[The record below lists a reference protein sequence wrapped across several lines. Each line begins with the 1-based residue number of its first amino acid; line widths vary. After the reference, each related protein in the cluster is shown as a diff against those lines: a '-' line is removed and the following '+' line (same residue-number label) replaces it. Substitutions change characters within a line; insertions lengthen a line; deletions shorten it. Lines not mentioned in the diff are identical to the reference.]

1 MRIRGIGR
9 GMIALTISLG
19 AIGVDAGI
27 PDARVSSS
35 NSGATVHLG
44 RVSPFTPATFTDLK
58 TGQEYFVALF
68 ATEIEPGVG
77 TVWFALSDAFTPG
90 GGAAGDGLI
99 GVGAAGAPVT
109 LSFCSTLG
117 PTAQAGVQD
126 GELFGTQP
134 GAGIR
139 CGEAP
144 RQVVTV
150 TSHTV
155 CEADVTVHG
164 FAHINAPYPPFV
176 GNLTMR
182 VRVQQ
187 QTGSARIWVTIFTFT
202 GKIDL
207 SGPLSGPVAVGT
219 CS

>member
-1 MRIRGIGR
+1 MRIRGIER
-9 GMIALTISLG
+9 GMIVLTISLW
-19 AIGVDAGI
+19 AIGVDAGT
-27 PDARVSSS
+27 PHARISSS
-35 NSGATVHLG
+35 SSGATVDVG
-44 RVSPFTPATFTDLK
+44 RVSPFTPATFTDLN
-58 TGQEYFVALF
+58 TGQQYFVALF
-68 ATEIEPGVG
+68 ATESEPAVG

-90 GGAAGDGLI
+90 GSTAGDGLI

-109 LSFCSTLG
+109 VSFCSTLG
-117 PTAQAGVQD
+117 PTAQAGAQG
-126 GELFGTQP
+126 GELFGNQP

-144 RQVVTV
+144 RQVVRI
-150 TSHTV
+150 TSHAV
-155 CEADVTVHG
+155 CEADITVHG

-187 QTGSARIWVTIFTFT
+187 QTASARIWVTIFTFT
-202 GKIDL
+202 GTIDL

>member
-1 MRIRGIGR
+1 M
-9 GMIALTISLG
+9 ALTIGLW

-27 PDARVSSS
+27 PDARVSASS
-35 NSGATVHLG
+35 AGATVNVG
-44 RVSPFTPATFTDLK
+44 QVSPFTPATFTDVK
-58 TGQEYFVALF
+58 TGREYFVALF
-68 ATEIEPGVG
+68 ATESEPGVG

-90 GGAAGDGLI
+90 GPVAGDGLI
-99 GVGAAGAPVT
+99 GVGAGGAPVT

-117 PTAQAGVQD
+117 PTAQAGVQG

-139 CGEAP
+139 CGETP
-144 RQVVTV
+144 QQVVTV
-150 TSHTV
+150 TSHAV

-187 QTGSARIWVTIFTFT
+187 QKGSAMIWVTIFTFT

-207 SGPLSGPVAVGT
+207 SGRLSGPVAAGP

>member
-9 GMIALTISLG
+9 GMIALTISLF

-27 PDARVSSS
+27 PDVRVSSS
-35 NSGATVHLG
+35 GSGATVHVG
-44 RVSPFTPATFTDLK
+44 QVSPFTPATFTDLN
-58 TGQEYFVALF
+58 TGEEYFVALF

-77 TVWFALSDAFTPG
+77 AVWFALSDAFTSG
-90 GGAAGDGLI
+90 GGAAGDGVI
-99 GVGAAGAPVT
+99 GVGDATAPVT

-117 PTAQAGVQD
+117 PTAQAGVQN

-134 GAGIR
+134 GGGIK

-150 TSHTV
+150 TSHAV
-155 CEADVTVHG
+155 CEADITVHG

-176 GNLTMR
+176 GNLTIR

-187 QTGSARIWVTIFTFT
+187 QTAAARIWVTIFTFT
-202 GKIDL
+202 GRIDL